1 MKETEVR
8 ERIEAFLKS
17 TMRKTVIPASLGVGL
32 SLVGCERSSS
42 VPVYSAVVR
51 EDAAVSTRD
60 AADASADRLGLP
72 ETKYMGPFPM
82 DTNIDRPPERDSA
95 DASFDRLG
103 LVETKYMGPFPPD
116 TNLDRPTQR
125 DSADASFDRLGL
137 TETKYMG
144 PFPFDTNAERPSA
157 RDSADGSIDLSIHP
171 DPQDVAPLIDAAD
184 ALDPDEG

>member
-51 EDAAVSTRD
+51 EDAAVSSRD

-72 ETKYMGPFPM
+72 DTKYMGPFPL
-82 DTNIDRPPERDSA
+82 DTNVERPFERDSA
-95 DASFDRLG
+95 DASIDRLG
-103 LVETKYMGPFPPD
+103 LPDTKYMGPFPLD
-116 TNLDRPTQR
+116 TNLDRPSER
-125 DSADASFDRLGL
+125 DSADAPFDRLGL
-137 TETKYMG
+137 METKYMG
-144 PFPFDTNAERPSA
+144 PFPFDTNVDRPSE
-157 RDSADGSIDLSIHP
+157 RDSADGSIDLSIQ
-171 DPQDVAPLIDAAD
+171 PQDVAPMIDAAD
-184 ALDPDEG
+184 ALDPEKG